1 VSGGRLGAFVRRELA
16 PEPGRLPAFGRA
28 IVAILLAIVLV
39 EIFRPT
45 NGYWAA
51 VIVLFLSSPAVGNS
65 EREVL
70 RQALAC
76 LLGGAAA
83 VTVII
88 GAYDLP
94 WLYVPLQAL
103 GIGTALFL
111 TRTTP
116 LATAAFS
123 GGFTFAVIT
132 GGSREVGAAGLIG
145 LAFVRL
151 LQVVAG
157 AGLGALV
164 QLTVWRD
171 EPLLELRQSLSDD
184 LARAEA
190 RVAGQPTSLHAGRV
204 TRHFELLGKAEVRY
218 PAIVR
223 RRAEISLLILETA
236 RLVDESLLRE
246 GLAEGQRAESAAILG
261 RMCVELHRLHEGAP
275 FDPPPPPPPAP
286 RRTRWPGVLAYNLRI
301 SLKASLKA
309 ALSAF
314 LTLVVLDTLQW
325 TPAGGLLMCLV
336 TGLQMSTGTDLS
348 KPLTLFAGIAV
359 GMVSTLVAS
368 RLAVPNV
375 DDLGTYLLVG
385 AAALAPTVWA
395 AGAGYRVRSAGL
407 YGTVVVIVGLF
418 GAYRPSSD
426 LGPAVDF
433 CVALTI
439 GLVVVTAT
447 DLAVWPVNREHV
459 MASRLVIMM
468 RCSAEFMS
476 DLDPRTALSPNS
488 EPRWSSHRQL
498 LQLAQLR
505 GETAPAPGTPEFAYA
520 KEVLRLATETQR
532 LAVARIAEALEELHG
547 TAPQPEAV
555 AQRRTWAES
564 LRARA
569 DRIERQGNSV
579 WPLVAQP
586 ASLRHPGQGAVS

>member
-1 VSGGRLGAFVRRELA
+1 VSARAPSTTDRLVAFARRELG
-16 PEPGRLPAFGRA
+16 PEPGRVRAFGRTL
-28 IVAILLAIVLV
+28 VGLLLAIVLV
-39 EIFRPT
+39 EIFRPA
-45 NGYWAA
+45 NGYWT
-51 VIVLFLSSPAVGNS
+51 VILVIFLSSPAVGNS

-83 VTVII
+83 VMLII

-151 LQVVAG
+151 LQVIAG

-164 QLTVWRD
+164 QLTLWRE
-171 EPLLELRQSLSDD
+171 EPLVELRQSLTDD

-190 RVAGQPTSLHAGRV
+190 LLDGQPTSLHAGRLS
-204 TRHFELLGKAEVRY
+204 RHFELLGNAEIRH
-218 PAIVR
+218 PEIVP
-223 RRAEISLLILETA
+223 RRAEISLLVLETA
-236 RLVDESLLRE
+236 RLVDQSLLHERLPE
-246 GLAEGQRAESAAILG
+246 DERARSAAIV
-261 RMCVELHRLHEGAP
+261 RQMCTELRRFHEAAP
-275 FDPPPPPPPAP
+275 FEPPPPPPPAP
-286 RRTRWPGVLAYNLRI
+286 RRMPWPGVLAYSVRI

-314 LTLVVLDTLQW
+314 VTLLILDAMQW

-348 KPLTLFAGIAV
+348 KPLTILAGLAV
-359 GMVSTLVAS
+359 GMAATLLAS

-385 AAALAPTVWA
+385 ALTLAPTVWA
-395 AGAGYRVRSAGL
+395 AGAGFRVRSAGL
-407 YGTVVVIVGLF
+407 YGTVLVTIGLF
-418 GAYRPSSD
+418 GAYRASSD

-433 CVALTI
+433 CVALAI
-439 GLVVVTAT
+439 GLLVVTVT
-447 DLAVWPVNREHV
+447 DLAIWPVHRDRV
-459 MASRLVIMM
+459 MANRLTIMM
-468 RCSAEFMS
+468 RSSAEFMG
-476 DLDPRTALSPNS
+476 DLDPRTVLSPNC

-505 GETAPAPGTPEFAYA
+505 GETAPAPGTREFAYNE
-520 KEVLRLATETQR
+520 EVVRLATETQR
-532 LAVARIAEALEELHG
+532 LVVARIEPAWQELRG
-547 TAPQPEAV
+547 TATRRESLE
-555 AQRRTWAES
+555 QRRAWAQA
-564 LRARA
+564 LRSRA
-569 DRIERQGNSV
+569 ERIEREGIA
-579 WPLVAQP
+579 P
-586 ASLRHPGQGAVS
+586 